1 MKESESLP
9 GIGQIVRI
17 RKGREAG
24 NFAVVIGLVDDRFI
38 LVADGEKR
46 KSDRG
51 KKKNKN
57 HVEFLPHTSEE
68 VKRSLMETGRV
79 TNAKLRYA
87 LIIYKAKHSTELL
100 KEGEYLHGQR

>member
-38 LVADGEKR
+38 SSSRWR
-46 KSDRG
+46 KAEVRPW

-57 HVEFLPHTSEE
+57 HVEFLPH
-68 VKRSLMETGRV
+68 
-79 TNAKLRYA
+79 
-87 LIIYKAKHSTELL
+87 IL
-100 KEGEYLHGQR
+100 KK